1 MDLETMAG
9 KVEYSDE
16 DAADSDQRYFTQAEL
31 YADFQLIVEN
41 AFQFNPPGEV
51 RDNVLAINR
60 VWVAEWTK
68 PPTLDSKDKRSLL
81 ALCVGVDPALTDIAG

>member
-9 KVEYSDE
+9 KVEYSDD

-41 AFQFNPPGEV
+41 AFQYNPPGEV
-51 RDNVLAINR
+51 RENVLTINR
-60 VWVAEWTK
+60 AWATEWTK
-68 PPTLDSKDKRSLL
+68 PPTLDSKDKRSLI
-81 ALCVGVDPALTDIAG
+81 ALCGRC

>member
-1 MDLETMAG
+1 MAG

-51 RDNVLAINR
+51 RDNVLTINR
-60 VWVAEWTK
+60 AWIAEWTK

-81 ALCVGVDPALTDIAG
+81 ALCVCAGFGVTDTAA